1 MQLALQGP
9 YCADKVTI
17 YIPIRRNKDCG
28 NKTARVSELFLLFLP
43 LGTVPAYDLSS
54 CREVRSVSL
63 GLLASSVVKL
73 RSLSLLLDKT
83 RSSEAPLDFCLTAF
97 FFGLEAPLVI
107 VVWLVERGRTCLREE
122 LLPVW

>member
-1 MQLALQGP
+1 M
-9 YCADKVTI
+9 TI
-17 YIPIRRNKDCG
+17 YIPIKRNKDCG

-73 RSLSLLLDKT
+73 RSLLLDKT